1 MIIST
6 PMIVTFIIYISFMLL
21 IGYLAYR
28 STNSFDD
35 YILGGRSL
43 GSVVTAL
50 SAGASDMSGW
60 LLMGLPG
67 VVFLAGIS
75 ESWIAIG
82 LSLGAYF
89 NWLFVA
95 GRLRVHTEKNNNAL
109 TLPDYFTS
117 RFEDNSKILRII
129 SALVILV
136 FFTIYCASGV
146 VAGGLLFQ
154 STFDM
159 SYEKAMWLGALA
171 TIAYTFLGGFL
182 AVSWTDTVQASLMIF
197 ALILTP
203 IMVIMSVGGF
213 ESSIAIIEAKNPE
226 YLDMFKG
233 LNFVAIIS
241 LLGWGLGYFGQP
253 HILARFMAADSHR
266 TIRSAR
272 RISMTWMVL
281 CLIGTIAVGFF
292 GIAYYEM
299 NPQLAGSVNSNNERI
314 FMELATVLFNPW
326 IAGILLSAILAAVM
340 STLSCQLLVCS
351 SALTEDL
358 YKPFLRKNASQKE
371 LVWVGRGMVLL
382 VSAIAIYIAR
392 DPENKVLALV
402 SNAWAGFGAAFG
414 PVVLISVLWKR
425 MTRSGALAGMLVG
438 AGTVL
443 VWVQYK
449 WFGLYEIIPGFILAS
464 IAIFA
469 VSLVTRAP
477 SAQAQQRFDEAEAE
491 YKTH

>member
-292 GIAYYEM
+292 WYR
-299 NPQLAGSVNSNNERI
+299 LLRNEP
-314 FMELATVLFNPW
+314 AT
-326 IAGILLSAILAAVM
+326 
-340 STLSCQLLVCS
+340 
-351 SALTEDL
+351 
-358 YKPFLRKNASQKE
+358 R
-371 LVWVGRGMVLL
+371 
-382 VSAIAIYIAR
+382 
-392 DPENKVLALV
+392 
-402 SNAWAGFGAAFG
+402 WAG
-414 PVVLISVLWKR
+414 
-425 MTRSGALAGMLVG
+425 
-438 AGTVL
+438 
-443 VWVQYK
+443 
-449 WFGLYEIIPGFILAS
+449 
-464 IAIFA
+464 
-469 VSLVTRAP
+469 
-477 SAQAQQRFDEAEAE
+477 
-491 YKTH
+491 